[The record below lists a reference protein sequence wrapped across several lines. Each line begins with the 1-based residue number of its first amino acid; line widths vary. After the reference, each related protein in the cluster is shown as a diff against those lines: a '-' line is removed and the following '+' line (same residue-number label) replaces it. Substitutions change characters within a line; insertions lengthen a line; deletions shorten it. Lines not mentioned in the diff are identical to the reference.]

1 MKLKEREK
9 QALLCTNH
17 AEDQTDDQSGG
28 LALPHMQG
36 ITGSV
41 ESVSKRERKGRLKLL
56 GTDGPVDIR
65 TSWAASPQL
74 KLLFNPKSWKV
85 PISSGCFCLIW
96 RTFNHHI
103 AFMVDDQRIRT
114 IKLSGLNVEWN
125 AKDSANSQYK
135 LFSPHLYYLSN
146 HSRPSPCRKCPF
158 VCLRL
163 ARVGAGSSQP

>member
-1 MKLKEREK
+1 MQMTIPIPSQYPTINFIGVCLNINCNCDFSYLR
-9 QALLCTNH
+9 LLTL
-17 AEDQTDDQSGG
+17 G
-28 LALPHMQG
+28 
-36 ITGSV
+36 
-41 ESVSKRERKGRLKLL
+41 VSKRERKGRLKLL
-56 GTDGPVDIR
+56 GTDGQVDIR